1 MDPTHDFPP
10 ELDGRPPATTRGR
23 LFAQAAQAVAIHL
36 ARLLWPAAV
45 YLGATA
51 LDLLYAARLALLW
64 RSRRKFP
71 DRTRDLDTQMASLR
85 ARQCRRWSSWKALPA
100 GRRMEVRC
108 AAAVLAAVA
117 ILGLRAHLTG
127 RGSDA
132 ELLAHRPTTA
142 HSPSAQSPRGPASTS
157 STSSTPSALDRAR
170 LDAEQFKE
178 YRKQA
183 ARGQWILFGV
193 EPVDS
198 ARARLAEA
206 QTRARAAEAASTAAC
221 RWLNDPNAANTSEKR
236 DACHQA
242 EDRMRAMQTAEA
254 AAQNALS
261 RARNPVIGPVL
272 TRGEVDEWDGFK
284 VQSPVVIKDGNRY
297 RMWYVG
303 CRFVL
308 DDYSCGVGHAQSSD
322 GITWGKS
329 RGPVLKIE
337 DPAVSQDLHSI
348 TVVRSGDQYLLWYA
362 IDANLTQGNDC
373 STLTLA
379 SSPDGLVWKPQG
391 VALRA
396 NCNND
401 QHLWPSAFADGK
413 TIHLWYADYDSS
425 ENGALTHLVSS
436 DGKNW
441 QHAGSTDMGTL
452 DMDPRRLWVMPSP
465 AGFRALYAARNT
477 SGHFAILQSPDGN
490 VWTPA
495 GGAPQLERTERHDPD
510 LFRSGDQGVPEA
522 PVAIV
527 EPGGTWM
534 WFAVPNTRDGFLEI
548 AMAFGKEAQ
557 L

>member
-1 MDPTHDFPP
+1 MDPTHDSRP
-10 ELDGRPPATTRGR
+10 ELNGRTPAKPRGR
-23 LFAQAAQAVAIHL
+23 VFAQAAQAVAIHL
-36 ARLLWPAAV
+36 AHLLWPALV
-45 YLGATA
+45 YLWATF
-51 LDLLYAARLALLW
+51 LDLVYAARLGLLW

-71 DRTRDLDTQMASLR
+71 DRARDLDTQVASLR
-85 ARQCRRWSSWKALPA
+85 ASQSSRWSSWKALPA
-100 GRRMEVRC
+100 GRRMEIRC
-108 AAAVLAAVA
+108 AAAVLAAAA

-127 RGSDA
+127 GSAA
-132 ELLAHRPTTA
+132 ELIAHQPTA
-142 HSPSAQSPRGPASTS
+142 HSVSAPSPRDAAP
-157 STSSTPSALDRAR
+157 TSSTPSALDQAR
-170 LDAEQFKE
+170 IDAEHFEE

-183 ARGQWILFGV
+183 APGQWVIYGV

-198 ARARLAEA
+198 ASAHLAEA
-206 QTRARAAEAASTAAC
+206 RARAGAAEAASTGAC
-221 RWLNDPNAANTSEKR
+221 RWLSDPNAANTSEKR

-242 EDRMRAMQTAEA
+242 EDRMRAMQSAEVA
-254 AAQNALS
+254 TQNALS
-261 RARNPVIGPVL
+261 LARNPVVRPVL

-284 VQSPVVIKDGNRY
+284 VLSPVVIKDGNRY

-303 CRFVL
+303 CRFIL
-308 DDYSCGVGHAQSSD
+308 GDYSCGVGHAQSSD
-322 GITWGKS
+322 GIIWDKS
-329 RGPVLKIE
+329 QGPVLKIE

-348 TVVRSGDQYLLWYA
+348 TVVRAGDQYLLWYA
-362 IDANLTQGNDC
+362 IDANLTQGEAC

-379 SSPDGLVWKPQG
+379 SSRDGLVWKPQG
-391 VALRA
+391 LALRA
-396 NCNND
+396 NCYND

-441 QHAGSTDMGTL
+441 QQAGSTDLGTL
-452 DMDPRRLWVMPSP
+452 GMDPRRLWVMASP
-465 AGFRALYAARNT
+465 AGFRALYAARDT

-495 GGAPQLERTERHDPD
+495 GGAPQLERAERHDPA

-534 WFAVPNTRDGFLEI
+534 WFAVPNTSDGNLEI
-548 AMAFGKEAQ
+548 ATAFGKEAQ

>member
-1 MDPTHDFPP
+1 MDPTHDSRP
-10 ELDGRPPATTRGR
+10 ELNGRTPAKPRGR
-23 LFAQAAQAVAIHL
+23 VFAQAAQAVAIHL
-36 ARLLWPAAV
+36 AHLLWPALV
-45 YLGATA
+45 YLWATF
-51 LDLLYAARLALLW
+51 LDLVYAARLGLLW

-71 DRTRDLDTQMASLR
+71 DRARDLDTQVASLR
-85 ARQCRRWSSWKALPA
+85 ASQSSRWSSWKALPA
-100 GRRMEVRC
+100 GRRMEIRC
-108 AAAVLAAVA
+108 AAAVLAAAA

-127 RGSDA
+127 GSAA
-132 ELLAHRPTTA
+132 ELIAHQPTA
-142 HSPSAQSPRGPASTS
+142 HSVSAPSPRDAAP
-157 STSSTPSALDRAR
+157 TSSTPSALDQAR
-170 LDAEQFKE
+170 IDAEHFEE

-183 ARGQWILFGV
+183 APGQWVIYGV

-198 ARARLAEA
+198 ASAHLAEA
-206 QTRARAAEAASTAAC
+206 RARAGAAEAASTGAC
-221 RWLNDPNAANTSEKR
+221 RWLSDPNAANTSEKR

-242 EDRMRAMQTAEA
+242 EDRMRAMQSAQA
-254 AAQNALS
+254 AAQEALS
-261 RARNPVIGPVL
+261 LARNPVVRPVL

-284 VQSPVVIKDGNRY
+284 VLSPVVIKDGNRY

-303 CRFVL
+303 CRFIL
-308 DDYSCGVGHAQSSD
+308 GDYSCGVGHAQSSD
-322 GITWGKS
+322 GIIWDKS
-329 RGPVLKIE
+329 QGPVLKIE

-348 TVVRSGDQYLLWYA
+348 TVVRAGDQYLLWYA
-362 IDANLTQGNDC
+362 IDANLTQGEAC

-379 SSPDGLVWKPQG
+379 SSRDGLVWKPQG
-391 VALRA
+391 LALRA
-396 NCNND
+396 NCYND

-441 QHAGSTDMGTL
+441 QQAGSTDLGTL
-452 DMDPRRLWVMPSP
+452 GMDPRRLWVMASP
-465 AGFRALYAARNT
+465 AGFRALYAARDT

-495 GGAPQLERTERHDPD
+495 GGAPQLERAERHDPA

-534 WFAVPNTRDGFLEI
+534 WFAVPNTSDGNLEI
-548 AMAFGKEAQ
+548 ATAFGKEAQ